1 MKKLIKNIHK
11 RQVSIAILGSGYV
24 GLPTA
29 ALFADAGFHV
39 ISVDMKAEI
48 VDAINSGISPINEPG
63 LYDLISR
70 NVQRDRL
77 KATLN
82 SMETLAKVEVVIIS
96 VQTPI
101 GYDKKPDLSFLLKAL
116 DQVGKSLKKGMLVI
130 ISSTIPP
137 RTMVEKIKPMLEIL
151 SELKADSEFYLAYVP
166 ERMTLGKA
174 LKEFI
179 ESPRFIGG
187 IGVNSTKI
195 AAELFRMVCRTVI
208 ETDATTAEIAKLAE
222 NTFRDVNIAFANQ
235 LALVCEQHGVDVME
249 VIRLANTHPR
259 VNIHMPGPGVGGPCL
274 TKDPYFLTYGIS
286 LKTRDL
292 IGTARQINDYMPRHI
307 VESVID
313 VLKEN
318 GKDVKSSTIA
328 VLGTAYKGDVDDS
341 RNSPS
346 ELIIKRLKKMGSK
359 IKVYDP
365 YCKETF
371 GAHKTSSI
379 KESVENADLMIV
391 LTDHTLFKN
400 LDLQKIKQLMRKKP
414 IIIDSRRIVD
424 PNEAVDQGF
433 IYYGVG
439 LGKL

>member
-1 MKKLIKNIHK
+1 M
-11 RQVSIAILGSGYV
+11 
-24 GLPTA
+24 
-29 ALFADAGFHV
+29 
-39 ISVDMKAEI
+39 
-48 VDAINSGISPINEPG
+48 
-63 LYDLISR
+63 
-70 NVQRDRL
+70 
-77 KATLN
+77 
-82 SMETLAKVEVVIIS
+82 S

-101 GYDKKPDLSFLLKAL
+101 DKNKKPNLSFLMKAIE
-116 DQVGKSLKKGMLVI
+116 DMGKTLKKGILVVI
-130 ISSTIPP
+130 NSTIPP
-137 RTMVEKIKPMLEIL
+137 GTMLEKIKPKLELL
-151 SELKADSEFYLAYVP
+151 SGLRAEEDFYLAYVP
-166 ERMTLGKA
+166 ERIAPGKA
-174 LKEFI
+174 LKEFVK
-179 ESPRFIGG
+179 SPRLVGG
-187 IGVNSTKI
+187 IGPNSTRI
-195 AAELFRMVCRTVI
+195 VSELFRMVCRTVI

-313 VLKEN
+313 ALKEN

-328 VLGTAYKGDVDDS
+328 VLGTAYKGDIDDS

-346 ELIIKRLKKMGSK
+346 ELIIKRLKKMGGK

-371 GAHKTSSI
+371 GAHKTNSI
-379 KESVENADLMIV
+379 KESVENADLVIV